1 METIKKTL
9 KISFSTQ
16 KGGVGKSTITT
27 LLASMLHYRL
37 GYNILVIDCDFP
49 QYSLSNMRERDKKA
63 IMVNDYHRKAAIK
76 QFQHL
81 NKKAYPIYPI
91 IRSKADTALES
102 ASDYLQQT
110 TTVPDIIFFDL
121 PGTANTK
128 GVLTTLKAMDFIF
141 SPLTADRLV
150 VESTLGFTKAFLGL
164 PQMENDS
171 RQQSIWLF
179 WNQTDGR
186 EKTGLYN
193 IYEKVIIELQLNI
206 MNTRIMDSKKFRK
219 ESDDMNNSIF
229 RSSLLPAES
238 QLLKSTKMNLFIE
251 EFLQIIQL

>member
-49 QYSLSNMRERDKKA
+49 QYSLSNMRERDKKT
-63 IMVNDYHRKAAIK
+63 IMVNDYYKKVAMK

-81 NKKAYPIYPI
+81 NKKAYPI
-91 IRSKADTALES
+91 IRTKADTALES

-110 TTVPDIIFFDL
+110 TIVPDVIFFDL

-128 GVLTTLKAMDFIF
+128 GVLSTLKAMDFIF
-141 SPLTADRLV
+141 APLTADRLV

-164 PQMENDS
+164 PQTENDS

-186 EKTGLYN
+186 EKTGLYD

-238 QLLKSTKMNLFIE
+238 HLLKATKMNLFIE